1 MSFVIIY
8 YTFFEIYFNINVKCP
23 KNYAIIFKNRK
34 GIFMSKRI
42 IEITVDSVLSAKN
55 AELGGASR
63 IELCQDL
70 ALGGTSP
77 SYGLIKAVM
86 KDCSLPMVVLVR
98 PRSGDFFYDDYEFDS
113 MLYDIEML
121 KDVGVK
127 EVITGALDADGN
139 IDVKKMEAVKKVFG
153 EEGVCI
159 HRAFDMCRD
168 LDKAYETAT
177 KLGIKRILTSGGKDS
192 AIAGIDCLA
201 RLNALEGPDILAGAG
216 VNAANALS
224 FKERG
229 IRQLHLSAKT
239 SVPSAMRYKK
249 DDVSMGTKSKGNEF
263 DKLIADV
270 EKIKEIVAV
279 FS

>member
-1 MSFVIIY
+1 
-8 YTFFEIYFNINVKCP
+8 
-23 KNYAIIFKNRK
+23 
-34 GIFMSKRI
+34 MSKRI

-86 KDCSLPMVVLVR
+86 KECSLPMVVLIR

-113 MLYDIEML
+113 MLYDIAML
-121 KDVGVK
+121 KDLGVE

-139 IDVKKMEAVKKVFG
+139 IDIKKMEAVKKVFG
-153 EEGVCI
+153 EEGLCM

-168 LDKAYETAT
+168 LDEAYETAA
-177 KLGIKRILTSGGKDS
+177 KLGIKRVLTSGGKET
-192 AIAGIDCLA
+192 AIEGIDSLA
-201 RLNALEGPDILAGAG
+201 RLNSLDGPDILAGAG
-216 VNAANALS
+216 VNAGNALA
-224 FKERG
+224 FKDRG
-229 IRQLHLSAKT
+229 ISQLHLSAKT
-239 SVPSAMRYKK
+239 AIPSAMRYKK

-263 DKLIADV
+263 DKIIADID
-270 EKIKEIVAV
+270 KIKEIVSV